1 MLEFSNFLQDVSA
14 LLVGGFKS
22 VTSKTCMVT
31 SKTCMVANGPFFCS
45 KLKAT
50 VRLYIQ
56 LIIVSD
62 ALPET

>member
-1 MLEFSNFLQDVSA
+1 MLEFSNFLQEVSA

-22 VTSKTCMVT
+22 VT

-62 ALPET
+62 ALPEA